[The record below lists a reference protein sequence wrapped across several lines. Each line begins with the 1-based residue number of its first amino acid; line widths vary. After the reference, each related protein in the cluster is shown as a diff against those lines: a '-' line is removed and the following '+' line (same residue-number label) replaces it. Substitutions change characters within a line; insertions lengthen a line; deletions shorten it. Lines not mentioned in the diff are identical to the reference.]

1 MCFLRIG
8 KIGEILVPGN
18 YPLLNKCLCGLSD
31 NGQITLANLKV
42 PKLYPAYAVVEGPGT
57 WKIRSSNSSRVIW

>member
-1 MCFLRIG
+1 
-8 KIGEILVPGN
+8 LVPGN